1 MAMNSINTNVG
12 AMVALQNLADTQNN
26 LSTVQNR
33 INTGLKIASA
43 KDNGA
48 IWAIAQTQKAQVVSL
63 DAVSNSL
70 NNGKSVLDTTLQAG
84 AQMMDILNQMR
95 QKALAASDTGVDD
108 PSRSQYQSEYTKLAQ
123 GYANV
128 IASASFNG
136 INLLDASTGS
146 VAAIGSADAQI
157 TITSAHATGAGAV
170 NAASIF
176 ATDATLTLTSGTVTA
191 PATTASVDTVAQ
203 NTSWADG
210 TGSLAKLSMAV
221 IDTAIKT
228 VTQAMSG
235 YGVDSKAIDNQLN
248 LVGKLQDSINTGI
261 GNLVDANLAQESA
274 SLQALQTKQ
283 QLGVQ
288 ALSIANQS
296 TGILLGL
303 FR

>member
-12 AMVALQNLADTQNN
+12 AMIALQALTDTQNQ
-26 LSTVQNR
+26 LGITQNR

-48 IWAIAQTQKAQVVSL
+48 IWAIAQTEKAQASSL
-63 DAVSNSL
+63 DAVTNSL

-84 AQMMDILNQMR
+84 SQLTDILNQMR
-95 QKALAASDTGVDD
+95 QKALAASDAGVDD
-108 PSRSQYQSEYTKLAQ
+108 ASRTQYENEYTKLAQ
-123 GYANV
+123 SYANV

-136 INLLDASTGS
+136 VNLIDNSSGS
-146 VAAIGSADAQI
+146 VAAIGSADGGI
-157 TITSAHATGAGAV
+157 KITSAHNKL
-170 NAASIF
+170 NAATVF
-176 ATDATLTLTSGTVTA
+176 ASDGSLTLTAGTVTA
-191 PATTASVDTVAQ
+191 PATTASVDSVAA
-203 NTSWADG
+203 NAGGSWADG
-210 TGSLAKLSMAV
+210 TGAKAAASLAV
-221 IDTAIKT
+221 IDATIKT
-228 VTQAMSG
+228 ITQGLSSF
-235 YGVDSKAIDNQLN
+235 GVDSKAVDSQLD
-248 LVGKLQDSINTGI
+248 LVSKLQDSLKTGI

-296 TGILLGL
+296 TTILLGL

>member
-1 MAMNSINTNVG
+1 MNSINTNTA
-12 AMVALQNLADTQNN
+12 AMIALQNLTATQTQ
-26 LSTVQNR
+26 LGTVQNR

-63 DAVSNSL
+63 DAVTNSL

-84 AQMMDILNQMR
+84 SQMMDILNQMR
-95 QKALAASDTGVDD
+95 QKALAASDAGVDD
-108 PSRSQYQSEYTKLAQ
+108 PSRTQYQNEYTKLAQ
-123 GYANV
+123 SYANV
-128 IASASFNG
+128 VASASFNG
-136 INLLDASTGS
+136 INLIDASTGS
-146 VAAIGSADAQI
+146 VAAIGSADGQI
-157 TITSAHATGAGAV
+157 KITSAHTTGANAL
-170 NAASIF
+170 NAAAIF
-176 ATDATLTLTSGTVTA
+176 ASDTSLSLTAGTVTA
-191 PATTASVDTVAQ
+191 PSTTATVDQVGQAAT
-203 NTSWADG
+203 WADG
-210 TGSLAKLSMAV
+210 TGTAATTSLNT
-221 IDTAIKT
+221 IDAAIKA
-228 VTQAMSG
+228 VTQGMSG
-235 YGVDSKAIDNQLN
+235 FGVDSKAIDNQLN

-274 SLQALQTKQ
+274 NLQSLQTKQ